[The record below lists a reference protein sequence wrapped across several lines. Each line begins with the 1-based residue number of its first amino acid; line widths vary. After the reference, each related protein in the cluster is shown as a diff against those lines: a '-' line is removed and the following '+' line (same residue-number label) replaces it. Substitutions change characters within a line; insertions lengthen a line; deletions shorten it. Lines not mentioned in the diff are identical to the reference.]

1 MIKKIHIQALKS
13 IKDMT
18 VSCKKMN
25 VIVGTNS
32 SGKSTFLQSI
42 LLEAQNSA
50 GEYGLNGPLTKL
62 GEFNEAHNYSS
73 NRNEPIKI
81 EIWTTKQKP
90 FIVEFKYDDSESKGY
105 VVKTSNSESDSVA
118 GDIWGHLLSD
128 DVSNAIIYDIDIHY
142 LSAGRIGVQ
151 DVYLKNSTAVDDFG
165 INGEFAIGYLQE
177 HEDDVLEQN
186 MLNDVENFGD
196 SLAGQVNF
204 WLLKILGNTS
214 MKTRAVSKTNF
225 AQILYNTNPNLSSQ
239 EDLYCRPVNVGSGVS
254 YLISILVECLASNEG
269 DIIVIENPE
278 IHLHPKAQ
286 SELCKF
292 FYFISQTGRQLFIET
307 HSDHIFNGI
316 RAGIAKE
323 EFCQDDIA
331 VNFFVMKD
339 ATTQCNPIK
348 IGKFGKIYGENDQLT
363 LEDLFD
369 QFEIDLD
376 EMMGL

>member
-50 GEYGLNGPLTKL
+50 GEYGLNGPLAKL
-62 GEFNEAHNYSS
+62 GEFNEAHNHSS
-73 NRNEPIKI
+73 ARNESIKI

-90 FIVEFKYDDSESKGY
+90 FTVEFKYDDSESKGY
-105 VVKTSNSESDSVA
+105 VVKTSNSENDSVIDV
-118 GDIWGHLLSD
+118 GCGYLLSD
-128 DVSNAIIYDIDIHY
+128 DVSDAIVYDIDIHY

-214 MKTRAVSKTNF
+214 MKTRSVSKTNF
-225 AQILYNTNPNLSSQ
+225 AQIL
-239 EDLYCRPVNVGSGVS
+239 
-254 YLISILVECLASNEG
+254 
-269 DIIVIENPE
+269 
-278 IHLHPKAQ
+278 
-286 SELCKF
+286 
-292 FYFISQTGRQLFIET
+292 
-307 HSDHIFNGI
+307 
-316 RAGIAKE
+316 
-323 EFCQDDIA
+323 
-331 VNFFVMKD
+331 
-339 ATTQCNPIK
+339 
-348 IGKFGKIYGENDQLT
+348 
-363 LEDLFD
+363 
-369 QFEIDLD
+369 
-376 EMMGL
+376 